1 MKIEY
6 IILRETHCG
15 KAFCFRQNIYKQ
27 YKWLKT
33 TNKHCFCTKM
43 RIYNTGGL
51 AEVRGGD
58 SSHQQFTFNN
68 RWIKLFIY
76 SPLLPFLF
84 PLSAC
89 SIFYL
94 SLEKSGNSGGK
105 AVQEQLHLRWC
116 EENPRGNIIFL
127 NPVSTHST
135 PAGADRPLYV

>member
-1 MKIEY
+1 MKMEY

-43 RIYNTGGL
+43 RVYNIGGL
-51 AEVRGGD
+51 AEV
-58 SSHQQFTFNN
+58 SHQQFTFNN

-76 SPLLPFLF
+76 SPP
-84 PLSAC
+84 PISLSSVC
-89 SIFYL
+89 SIFYP
-94 SLEKSGNSGGK
+94 SLEKRGNSGGK

-135 PAGADRPLYV
+135 PAGADRPLYF